1 MKVWVLTG
9 DKLETALNIS
19 HSCGH
24 FKQGMEIMSI
34 TQELNEEDIKGV
46 IEECKKMWVVF
57 HSKINLSK
65 KLSLCRNPRNC

>member
-1 MKVWVLTG
+1 MLTG

-34 TQELNEEDIKGV
+34 TQKRNEEDIKRV

-57 HSKINLSK
+57 SRQNSFEQQAQ
-65 KLSLCRNPRNC
+65 SM